1 MGKHKKRTRS
11 EDRKE
16 ETKKLRRELR
26 DLKDLV
32 MQCLAAKSRDDASNR
47 DAYDSD
53 DSINE
58 EDPPS
63 DVDSQDIR
71 EDARDPEAP
80 QTPETGAKNG
90 SPDRPGDTGSA
101 PETTSQAAPAQQEDT
116 TTGTKTPTESVSQK
130 NKEPEGAPSLNEE
143 VIKIIGK
150 PPETEEA
157 CQKIHPDVSVRW
169 NAWLKSGLKKEEK
182 DELLKNY
189 PRGGSCLL
197 EAPILNPEIASTL
210 NESAPKRDKYF
221 CATQKLAGSSL
232 SALAPAITLLLEN
245 ETVDSKTILTNIWD
259 AAKILAELHHSQSV
273 ARRAYILPSLT
284 KQVASSLEESQFG
297 KLERPVSNSRT
308 DHLDGPEIQ
317 ISEVGNSPEDTF
329 ETVQPEQNEPDP
341 ESGLSSSALVQQ
353 QQHQQQIEDSL
364 SDQQIQVSPP
374 GEKIWSSQETSDI
387 QKEIDR
393 LLSIGAIEKCWDTA
407 DQFLSSYFLR
417 EKPDGSKR
425 FILNLQELNLF
436 INTEHFKLEDLR
448 SACRLLDRYMY
459 MGSVDIK
466 DAYFAIPIHKSRRK
480 YLRFKF
486 QGQVYEF
493 TCLPFGLCESPYVF
507 TKLMKPVMSYLR
519 QKGFLSVIYLDD
531 ILCLENSI
539 KECEKSLQST
549 ISLLEKLGFIANRK
563 KSNLSPSQHCKYLG
577 FILNSRDMLVEL
589 PREKRNSLIAQVGSL
604 RNKKTCK
611 IRKFAQIIGTLVASC
626 PGVDY
631 GMLHCKLLEKAKLE
645 ALEHSRMNYDARM
658 DIPGYIADDLKWWH
672 NKLPTAVR
680 KIRNFQFQMEIF
692 SDASL
697 SGWGAFCGGEGA
709 HGIWSQAEKALHI
722 NHLEIKAAFLALK
735 LFAKD
740 LVSAE
745 ILLRIDNTTAIAYIN
760 KLGGTR
766 SEDLHDLAR
775 KLWDWCEQRDLWVH
789 ASYIASKDN
798 VEADSLSRLSNRD
811 TEWQLA
817 NYAFK
822 SVTRK
827 FGVPEIDL
835 FASNENKKC
844 AIYCSWDRDPKAL
857 AIDAFT
863 VNWNPWFFYAFPPF
877 ATIAKAIQKIKA
889 DKAVG
894 ILIVPFW
901 PSQNWFPA
909 FKKMRHGTSTEQKP
923 YPGGREIIRQALLNK
938 NTSEESAEI
947 MIASVE
953 NSTLKQYESSYK
965 LWWEFNQE
973 TQSDPFSITAKKGLS
988 FLTKRFQDGASYGTI
1003 NSGKAALALIARE
1016 EIANS
1021 DLINRFMR
1029 GVYKKRPGRPR
1040 YDTIWDVD
1048 PVLDKLAEWYPLEPL
1063 KLKKVTKKL
1072 VLLLALGTAHRIQ
1085 TLAAIKISNIIETQ
1099 KGLEIKIP
1107 EHIKTSRAGAVQ
1119 PLLKLPF
1126 FEHKPGLCIARTLLH
1141 YLTITKDLRGK
1152 EDYLLISFQKPHAKV
1167 SRDTIGRWIKST
1179 LRELGVDER
1188 YTAHSTRHAAT
1199 SKAAEK
1205 GVNIDEIK
1213 RIAGWSQKSKVFA
1226 DFYNLPIKIQDD
1238 DFAKRVMLT

>member
-53 DSINE
+53 DSISE

-71 EDARDPEAP
+71 GDVRDPEAP
-80 QTPETGAKNG
+80 QTPETGAKKG

-143 VIKIIGK
+143 VIKII
-150 PPETEEA
+150 
-157 CQKIHPDVSVRW
+157 VRW
-169 NAWLKSGLKKEEK
+169 DAWLKSGLKKEEK

-232 SALAPAITLLLEN
+232 SALAPAITLPLEN

-284 KQVASSLEESQFG
+284 KQVASSLEERTRLKNPKCEETCPSQFG
-297 KLERPVSNSRT
+297 KLERPVSNSKT

-317 ISEVGNSPEDTF
+317 ISEVGNSPEDTI

-364 SDQQIQVSPP
+364 SDQQIQ
-374 GEKIWSSQETSDI
+374 
-387 QKEIDR
+387 
-393 LLSIGAIEKCWDTA
+393 
-407 DQFLSSYFLR
+407 
-417 EKPDGSKR
+417 
-425 FILNLQELNLF
+425 
-436 INTEHFKLEDLR
+436 
-448 SACRLLDRYMY
+448 
-459 MGSVDIK
+459 
-466 DAYFAIPIHKSRRK
+466 
-480 YLRFKF
+480 
-486 QGQVYEF
+486 
-493 TCLPFGLCESPYVF
+493 
-507 TKLMKPVMSYLR
+507 
-519 QKGFLSVIYLDD
+519 
-531 ILCLENSI
+531 
-539 KECEKSLQST
+539 
-549 ISLLEKLGFIANRK
+549 
-563 KSNLSPSQHCKYLG
+563 
-577 FILNSRDMLVEL
+577 
-589 PREKRNSLIAQVGSL
+589 
-604 RNKKTCK
+604 
-611 IRKFAQIIGTLVASC
+611 
-626 PGVDY
+626 
-631 GMLHCKLLEKAKLE
+631 
-645 ALEHSRMNYDARM
+645 
-658 DIPGYIADDLKWWH
+658 
-672 NKLPTAVR
+672 
-680 KIRNFQFQMEIF
+680 
-692 SDASL
+692 
-697 SGWGAFCGGEGA
+697 
-709 HGIWSQAEKALHI
+709 
-722 NHLEIKAAFLALK
+722 
-735 LFAKD
+735 
-740 LVSAE
+740 
-745 ILLRIDNTTAIAYIN
+745 
-760 KLGGTR
+760 
-766 SEDLHDLAR
+766 
-775 KLWDWCEQRDLWVH
+775 
-789 ASYIASKDN
+789 
-798 VEADSLSRLSNRD
+798 
-811 TEWQLA
+811 
-817 NYAFK
+817 
-822 SVTRK
+822 
-827 FGVPEIDL
+827 
-835 FASNENKKC
+835 
-844 AIYCSWDRDPKAL
+844 
-857 AIDAFT
+857 
-863 VNWNPWFFYAFPPF
+863 
-877 ATIAKAIQKIKA
+877 
-889 DKAVG
+889 
-894 ILIVPFW
+894 
-901 PSQNWFPA
+901 
-909 FKKMRHGTSTEQKP
+909 RHGTSTEQKP

-973 TQSDPFSITAKKGLS
+973 TQSDPFSITAKKVLS

-1179 LRELGVDER
+1179 LKELGVDER

>member
-53 DSINE
+53 DSISE

-71 EDARDPEAP
+71 EEVRDPEAP

-273 ARRAYILPSLT
+273 ARQATRLKNP
-284 KQVASSLEESQFG
+284 KCEETCPSQFG
-297 KLERPVSNSRT
+297 KLERPVSNSKT

-317 ISEVGNSPEDTF
+317 ISEVGNSPEDTI

-364 SDQQIQVSPP
+364 SDQQIQ
-374 GEKIWSSQETSDI
+374 
-387 QKEIDR
+387 
-393 LLSIGAIEKCWDTA
+393 
-407 DQFLSSYFLR
+407 
-417 EKPDGSKR
+417 
-425 FILNLQELNLF
+425 
-436 INTEHFKLEDLR
+436 
-448 SACRLLDRYMY
+448 
-459 MGSVDIK
+459 
-466 DAYFAIPIHKSRRK
+466 
-480 YLRFKF
+480 
-486 QGQVYEF
+486 
-493 TCLPFGLCESPYVF
+493 
-507 TKLMKPVMSYLR
+507 
-519 QKGFLSVIYLDD
+519 
-531 ILCLENSI
+531 
-539 KECEKSLQST
+539 
-549 ISLLEKLGFIANRK
+549 
-563 KSNLSPSQHCKYLG
+563 
-577 FILNSRDMLVEL
+577 
-589 PREKRNSLIAQVGSL
+589 
-604 RNKKTCK
+604 
-611 IRKFAQIIGTLVASC
+611 
-626 PGVDY
+626 
-631 GMLHCKLLEKAKLE
+631 
-645 ALEHSRMNYDARM
+645 
-658 DIPGYIADDLKWWH
+658 
-672 NKLPTAVR
+672 
-680 KIRNFQFQMEIF
+680 
-692 SDASL
+692 
-697 SGWGAFCGGEGA
+697 
-709 HGIWSQAEKALHI
+709 
-722 NHLEIKAAFLALK
+722 
-735 LFAKD
+735 
-740 LVSAE
+740 
-745 ILLRIDNTTAIAYIN
+745 
-760 KLGGTR
+760 
-766 SEDLHDLAR
+766 
-775 KLWDWCEQRDLWVH
+775 
-789 ASYIASKDN
+789 
-798 VEADSLSRLSNRD
+798 
-811 TEWQLA
+811 
-817 NYAFK
+817 
-822 SVTRK
+822 
-827 FGVPEIDL
+827 
-835 FASNENKKC
+835 
-844 AIYCSWDRDPKAL
+844 
-857 AIDAFT
+857 
-863 VNWNPWFFYAFPPF
+863 
-877 ATIAKAIQKIKA
+877 
-889 DKAVG
+889 
-894 ILIVPFW
+894 
-901 PSQNWFPA
+901 
-909 FKKMRHGTSTEQKP
+909 RHGTSTEQKP

-973 TQSDPFSITAKKGLS
+973 TQSDPFSITAKKVLS

-1179 LRELGVDER
+1179 LKELGVDER